1 MSVYTLSRMIPIYI
15 TVFVGVLG
23 LAFGSFLNVCATRW
37 PEEESIV
44 KGRSHCRSCSR
55 TLAWWENIPL
65 LSWLALRG
73 HCRTCKAWI
82 GWRYPLAELA
92 VGAVWAF
99 SAWHTFLES
108 PELSTGSFTYDAVIC
123 LTNGIARI
131 IFLWILVALAVM
143 DAENLWLPDRL
154 TFSGIALG
162 FALAFAR
169 GGIDASM
176 HFGGGFD
183 AWKHCVASSLFY
195 WFIGAIASA
204 AGILIIR
211 WVYIMI
217 RGQEGIGMG
226 DVKLIA
232 MIGGWLGVHN
242 AGLAF
247 AIAVVLGAL
256 FALVLLALP
265 SARTSKQPWRLTK
278 LPFGIFLCIGAAVS
292 AFWGPYLLATYLAW
306 AGI

>member
-1 MSVYTLSRMIPIYI
+1 MIPIYI
-15 TVFVGVLG
+15 TVFVGVMG

-37 PEEESIV
+37 PEEERV
-44 KGRSHCRSCSR
+44 AKGRSHCRSCRR
-55 TLAWWENIPL
+55 TLAWWENLPL

-82 GWRYPLAELA
+82 GWRYPFVELA
-92 VGAVWAF
+92 VGALWAF
-99 SAWHTFLES
+99 STWHTFLES
-108 PELSTGSFTYDAVIC
+108 PDLSTGNFTYDAVIC

-154 TFSGIALG
+154 TFLGIAVG

-169 GGIDASM
+169 GGILATM
-176 HFGGGFD
+176 NFTGVFD
-183 AWKHCVASSLFY
+183 AWKQCVALSLFY

-204 AGILIIR
+204 GGILVIR
-211 WVYIMI
+211 WVYIMV

-226 DVKLIA
+226 DVKLVA
-232 MIGGWLGVHN
+232 MIGGWLGVRN
-242 AGLAF
+242 AGLTF
-247 AIAVVLGAL
+247 AIAVLLGAL
-256 FALVLLALP
+256 FALVILVLP
-265 SARTSKQPWRLTK
+265 SARAKKQSWRLTK

-292 AFWGPYLLATYLAW
+292 AFWGPFLLATYLSW
-306 AGI
+306 AGF

>member
-1 MSVYTLSRMIPIYI
+1 MSRPYVGRIYLVWMIPIYV
-15 TVFVGVLG
+15 TAFVGVFG

-44 KGRSHCRSCSR
+44 KGRSHCRSCGR
-55 TLAWWENIPL
+55 ALAWWENLPL

-92 VGAVWAF
+92 VGALWAF

-108 PELSTGSFTYDAVIC
+108 PDLSTGNFTYDAVIC

-131 IFLWILVALAVM
+131 LFLWILVALAVM

-154 TFSGIALG
+154 TFSGHRAGICAGLR
-162 FALAFAR
+162 AR
-169 GGIDASM
+169 RSLRIM
-176 HFGGGFD
+176 TFGGGFD
-183 AWKHCVASSLFY
+183 EWKHYAALSVFY
-195 WFIGAIASA
+195 WFIGAVASA
-204 AGILIIR
+204 AGIVVIR

-226 DVKLIA
+226 DVKLVA
-232 MIGGWLGVHN
+232 MIGGWLGVHSR
-242 AGLAF
+242 GWPLQS
-247 AIAVVLGAL
+247 
-256 FALVLLALP
+256 P
-265 SARTSKQPWRLTK
+265 SFSAHFSRL
-278 LPFGIFLCIGAAVS
+278 
-292 AFWGPYLLATYLAW
+292 
-306 AGI
+306 